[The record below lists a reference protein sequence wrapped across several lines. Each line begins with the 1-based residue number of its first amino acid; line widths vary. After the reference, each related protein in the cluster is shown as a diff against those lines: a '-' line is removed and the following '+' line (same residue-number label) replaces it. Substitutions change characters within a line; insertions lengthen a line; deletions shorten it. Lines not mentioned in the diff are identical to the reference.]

1 MTNIRALNA
10 LHIQYISNNL
20 LFVIYPY
27 TFLHV
32 LIPIFAVILQMV
44 LFSSPSKFIKHSVD
58 CCGSLGPV
66 MWNAYSLGGHR
77 LPEALDTLLTTTLL
91 LSINS

>member
-32 LIPIFAVILQMV
+32 LIHIFAAILQMV
-44 LFSSPSKFIKHSVD
+44 LFTSSSKFIRHSVD

-66 MWNAYSLGGHR
+66 MLER
-77 LPEALDTLLTTTLL
+77 LQFRGTPPPRGIGYIVNNDLITF
-91 LSINS
+91 N